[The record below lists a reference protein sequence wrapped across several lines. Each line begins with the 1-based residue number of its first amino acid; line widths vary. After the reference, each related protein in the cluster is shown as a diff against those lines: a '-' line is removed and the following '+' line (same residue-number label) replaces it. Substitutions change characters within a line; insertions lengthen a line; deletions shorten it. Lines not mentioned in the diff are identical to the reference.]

1 MTFSFFFAQSRIWNQ
16 LNSKIKDSLSNN
28 VNLGSSLINNTKI
41 ILENLS
47 STLSLSD
54 NITNDKLIIFLPKSI
69 INENFIIAYYI
80 ALEDKYMVSSDGF
93 IPDES
98 YNPKEKKWYTDAVSA
113 KEIVISKPYLDAVT
127 NETIITISTP
137 ITKNN
142 SIIGVYGVDINISEF
157 YKSISSVKITD
168 NSYGMIIDL
177 DNNIILHEEPQLSPN
192 NGNYVNLSSIPNYS
206 RIIKRSKG
214 ENITTFLNKDY
225 DNKRKRFYIKSI
237 PNTNLVLVE
246 IIPLKDT
253 RKDSNLLFYIFM
265 PTLIIFIAISTTICL
280 FVGRKSAEPILQIQ
294 DGVNRVSNYDLTNT
308 IDCTTSTL
316 GFNNV
321 ISNFNNMIN
330 TQRNL
335 ISKIKESI
343 NSITYK
349 NSISLDNITDISS
362 NATTLKE
369 SIESVS
375 HGVTD
380 QATEMTIILDEMT
393 SLSNGIYNIDKAS
406 KSLTT
411 QSTIVKDKNILSMK
425 LMNELNE
432 YVLNTFESINKL
444 TIEMKVLTQKFE
456 NITNITSTISQISDQ
471 TNLLAL
477 NAAIEA
483 ARAGEE
489 GKGFSVV
496 ADEVRKLAE
505 QSNIAT
511 QEINTIILE
520 ASNNMNK
527 FEEELNNTVLIAKK
541 SDEKI
546 SATVLEYEEINAA
559 IHNQSQSLS
568 EIRELI
574 CSINNL
580 SHDLENYIDRY
591 KL

>member
-335 ISKIKESI
+335 ISKK
-343 NSITYK
+343 
-349 NSISLDNITDISS
+349 
-362 NATTLKE
+362 
-369 SIESVS
+369 
-375 HGVTD
+375 
-380 QATEMTIILDEMT
+380 
-393 SLSNGIYNIDKAS
+393 
-406 KSLTT
+406 
-411 QSTIVKDKNILSMK
+411 
-425 LMNELNE
+425 NELNE

>member
-1 MTFSFFFAQSRIWNQ
+1 
-16 LNSKIKDSLSNN
+16 
-28 VNLGSSLINNTKI
+28 
-41 ILENLS
+41 
-47 STLSLSD
+47 
-54 NITNDKLIIFLPKSI
+54 
-69 INENFIIAYYI
+69 
-80 ALEDKYMVSSDGF
+80 
-93 IPDES
+93 
-98 YNPKEKKWYTDAVSA
+98 
-113 KEIVISKPYLDAVT
+113 
-127 NETIITISTP
+127 
-137 ITKNN
+137 
-142 SIIGVYGVDINISEF
+142 
-157 YKSISSVKITD
+157 
-168 NSYGMIIDL
+168 
-177 DNNIILHEEPQLSPN
+177 
-192 NGNYVNLSSIPNYS
+192 
-206 RIIKRSKG
+206 
-214 ENITTFLNKDY
+214 
-225 DNKRKRFYIKSI
+225 
-237 PNTNLVLVE
+237 
-246 IIPLKDT
+246 
-253 RKDSNLLFYIFM
+253 M

-335 ISKIKESI
+335 ITK
-343 NSITYK
+343 
-349 NSISLDNITDISS
+349 
-362 NATTLKE
+362 
-369 SIESVS
+369 
-375 HGVTD
+375 
-380 QATEMTIILDEMT
+380 
-393 SLSNGIYNIDKAS
+393 
-406 KSLTT
+406 
-411 QSTIVKDKNILSMK
+411 
-425 LMNELNE
+425 MNELNE